1 LKNILKD
8 IIKSPQF
15 AEGIAWNRKSFNAN
29 DLVVKEGEIATSLFF
44 VEKGELRVTRHVG
57 LGGDKGIQPG
67 VGELKE
73 GAIFGESCLHTALP
87 RIATVMAITEVS
99 LLELDGERLSI
110 YLDDNPI
117 KGYLFYKNLFG
128 IVIGRLNNANHTV
141 ETLMAWGLKAHE
153 IDKHL

>member
-1 LKNILKD
+1 MKNILKD

-15 AEGIAWNRKSFNAN
+15 SEGVAWNHRAFNAN
-29 DLVVKEGEIATSLFF
+29 EIVVKEGELAKSLFF

-67 VGELKE
+67 VAELKK
-73 GAIFGESCLHTALP
+73 GAVFGESCLHSTLP
-87 RIATVMAITEVS
+87 RIATVMAISDVT
-99 LLELDGERLSI
+99 LLELNGEMLSV

-117 KGYLFYKNLFG
+117 KGYLFYKYLFE
-128 IVIGRLNNANHTV
+128 IVIGRLNSANHTV
-141 ETLMAWGLKAHE
+141 ETLMAWGLKSYD

>member
-1 LKNILKD
+1 MKDILKQ

-15 AEGIAWNRKSFNAN
+15 AEGVAWNRKKFSAN
-29 DLVVKEGEIATSLFF
+29 EIVVKEGELAETLFF
-44 VEKGELRVTRHVG
+44 VEAGELRVTRHVG

-73 GAIFGESCLHTALP
+73 GAVFGESCMHTLLP
-87 RIATVMAITEVS
+87 RIATVMAVTDVT
-99 LLELDGERLSI
+99 LLELNGEVLSVF
-110 YLDDNPI
+110 LDDNPV
-117 KGYLFYKNLFG
+117 KGYLFYKNLFE

-141 ETLMAWGLKAHE
+141 ETLMAWGLKAHD

>member
-1 LKNILKD
+1 MKNILND

-15 AEGIAWNRKSFNAN
+15 PESVAWSRRDFKAN
-29 DLVVKEGEIATSLFF
+29 EIVVKEGEPATSLFF

-73 GAIFGESCLHTALP
+73 GAVFGESCLHSILP
-87 RIATVMAITEVS
+87 RIATVITVS
-99 LLELDGERLSI
+99 DVTLLEFDGERLGV
-110 YLDDNPI
+110 YLDDNPV
-117 KGYLFYKNLFG
+117 KGYLFYKYLFD

-141 ETLMAWGLKAHE
+141 ETLMAWGLKAHD